1 MWFAGFS
8 CVGNVPAPLG
18 VGSGSDDGREE
29 MSQVAVTP
37 PAGSEEPQGGFDFQ
51 AIVRSPAFV
60 PGLLVALGFAVVF
73 KSLWAQLLPLWLGE
87 DGYYSHGFLVPLIS
101 GYVVYRWWP
110 RLEKIP
116 LRPFWPAAI
125 PLLALLWMARVTHV
139 TQIYS
144 LMSITFMLMIL
155 VAAWMLLGGRWALSL
170 VLPTFYLGFALP
182 LWSTFIQTYTNPLQV
197 VSTKASF
204 KLLEIFGMKP
214 YLGDSTTVY
223 LPNFTLDVG
232 VPCSGLKLVLALSA
246 FTLFFMMIA
255 RLKVWGNIAMI
266 AMLFPLTVFV
276 NGLRIALIGV
286 VGNAYGA
293 AAGHQFHDYSG
304 YITLL
309 VCFFILF
316 KFARLLGWK
325 D

>member
-1 MWFAGFS
+1 MRQMIDTEDNNQAAADT
-8 CVGNVPAPLG
+8 PAP
-18 VGSGSDDGREE
+18 VKR
-29 MSQVAVTP
+29 
-37 PAGSEEPQGGFDFQ
+37 GGFDVG
-51 AIVRSPAFV
+51 AIVGSPAFV
-60 PGLLVALGFAVVF
+60 PGLLLAIGIALVF
-73 KSLWAQLLPLWLGE
+73 GSLWAQLLPLWTGE

-110 RLEKIP
+110 RLSKIP
-116 LRPFWPAAI
+116 VRPFLPAAVFLI
-125 PLLALLWMARVTHV
+125 ALLWFARVTHV

-144 LMSITFMLMIL
+144 LMSLTLMFTLIVSVWL
-155 VAAWMLLGGRWALSL
+155 VAGGRWAANLSL
-170 VLPTFYLGFALP
+170 PILYLGFALP

-204 KLLEIFGMKP
+204 KLLGMFGLDP
-214 YLGDSTTVY
+214 YLGDATTIY

-246 FTLFFMMIA
+246 FTILFMLIA
-255 RLKVWGNIAMI
+255 NLKWWGNVAMV
-266 AMLFPLTVFV
+266 AVLMPLTVFV

-293 AAGHQFHDYSG
+293 QAGHDFHDYSG

-309 VCFFILF
+309 VCFFLLF

>member
-1 MWFAGFS
+1 MIDT
-8 CVGNVPAPLG
+8 VRK
-18 VGSGSDDGREE
+18 DGEGA
-29 MSQVAVTP
+29 SV
-37 PAGSEEPQGGFDFQ
+37 SPQGTDKGGFDFR
-51 AIVRSPAFV
+51 AIVRSRAFI
-60 PGLLVALGFAVVF
+60 PGVLVAIGFAVVF
-73 KSLWAQLLPLWLGE
+73 MSLWPQLLPLWLGE
-87 DGYYSHGFLVPLIS
+87 DGYYSHGFLIPLIS

-110 RLEKIP
+110 RLKEIP
-116 LRPFWPAAI
+116 IRPFWPAVV
-125 PLLALLWMARVTHV
+125 PLLALLWLARITHV
-139 TQIYS
+139 VQMYS
-144 LMSITFMLMIL
+144 LMSVTFMFTLI
-155 VAAWMLLGGRWALSL
+155 VGAWLLLGGRWALNL
-170 VLPTFYLGFALP
+170 VLPSLYLGFALP

-204 KLLEIFGMKP
+204 KMLQVFGLDP
-214 YLGDSTTVY
+214 YLGDATTVY

-232 VPCSGLKLVLALSA
+232 VPCSGLKLVLALAA

-255 RLKVWGNIAMI
+255 RLSTWGNIAMVALLI
-266 AMLFPLTVFV
+266 PLTVFV

-286 VGNAYGA
+286 VGNARGP

>member
-1 MWFAGFS
+1 MMDAEGTPGAGETAI
-8 CVGNVPAPLG
+8 PTEAA
-18 VGSGSDDGREE
+18 R
-29 MSQVAVTP
+29 
-37 PAGSEEPQGGFDFQ
+37 GGFDVI
-51 AIVRSPAFV
+51 AVLRSPAFV
-60 PGLLVALGFAVVF
+60 PGLVIAVGIALVF
-73 KSLWAQLLPLWLGE
+73 KSLWGQLLPLWLGE

-110 RLEKIP
+110 RLSRIP
-116 LRPFWPAAI
+116 VRPYWPAAI
-125 PLLALLWMARVTHV
+125 VLLALLWFARVTHV
-139 TQIYS
+139 TQVYAVMS
-144 LMSITFMLMIL
+144 VLLMFTLI
-155 VAAWMLLGGRWALSL
+155 AGAWLLAGGRWALNLSL
-170 VLPTFYLGFALP
+170 PVVYLGFALP

-204 KLLEIFGMKP
+204 KLLAAFGLDP
-214 YLGDSTTVY
+214 YLGDATTIY

-246 FTLFFMMIA
+246 FTMLFMLIA
-255 RLKVWGNIAMI
+255 NLKWWGNLAMVGV
-266 AMLFPLTVFV
+266 LLPLTVFV

-293 AAGHQFHDYSG
+293 QAGHDFHDYSG

-316 KFARLLGWK
+316 KFARMLGWK

>member
-1 MWFAGFS
+1 MIDTEEKDEA
-8 CVGNVPAPLG
+8 VAEAPKPAE
-18 VGSGSDDGREE
+18 R
-29 MSQVAVTP
+29 
-37 PAGSEEPQGGFDFQ
+37 GGFDVA
-51 AIVRSPAFV
+51 AIVRSPAFL
-60 PGLLVALGFAVVF
+60 PGLLLAVGIGLVF
-73 KSLWAQLLPLWLGE
+73 GSLWSQLLPLWTGE

-110 RLEKIP
+110 RLKQIP
-116 LRPFWPAAI
+116 VRPFWPAAI
-125 PLLALLWMARVTHV
+125 LLLALLWFARVTHV

-144 LMSITFMLMIL
+144 LMSITLMVTLIAS
-155 VAAWMLLGGRWALSL
+155 VWLLAGGRWAANLSMPIL
-170 VLPTFYLGFALP
+170 YLGFALP

-204 KLLEIFGMKP
+204 KMLALFRLDP
-214 YLGDSTTVY
+214 YLGDATTIY

-232 VPCSGLKLVLALSA
+232 VPCSGLKLILALSA
-246 FTLFFMMIA
+246 FTILFMLIA
-255 RLKVWGNIAMI
+255 NLKWWGNLAMV
-266 AMLFPLTVFV
+266 AVLLPLTVFV

-286 VGNAYGA
+286 VGNAYGPQ
-293 AAGHQFHDYSG
+293 AGHDFHDYSG

-309 VCFFILF
+309 VCFFLLF